1 MNGCLTQSK
10 IRRKFP
16 DAFFM
21 PLSLRGCC
29 RCKDDFAQS
38 LGDRLCM
45 SEKNKCRWK
54 KGAFVK
60 NLPGLKLCCNTFIL
74 RCLQTLG
81 TTCNQNYLAK
91 QITRVIVFCRNWLM
105 QGLNEGGTMPR
116 AVKSPNNVANTF
128 FNTCTFTPKRPQ
140 VRTWRRQTCFL
151 PRAPSKL
158 VTPLDLCHSVTG
170 EMFLLSFQLLCR
182 IPMCI
187 LLAQKK
193 AWSTNVPVH
202 TTNSS

>member
-1 MNGCLTQSK
+1 M
-10 IRRKFP
+10 
-16 DAFFM
+16 AAW
-21 PLSLRGCC
+21 LRVKYAGSFLMHFSC
-29 RCKDDFAQS
+29 RCPCEDVADARTTLLNPWVTVFACQK
-38 LGDRLCM
+38 
-45 SEKNKCRWK
+45 KNKCRWK